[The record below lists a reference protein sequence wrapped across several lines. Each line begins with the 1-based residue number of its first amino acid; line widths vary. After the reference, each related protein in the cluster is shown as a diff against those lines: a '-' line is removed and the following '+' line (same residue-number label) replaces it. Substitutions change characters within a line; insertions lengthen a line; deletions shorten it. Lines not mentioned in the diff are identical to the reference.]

1 MSMKKNGNRN
11 ALLVTLAFAT
21 VLAGCSTEKA
31 NNSANSA
38 SPAASKAAES
48 TKRGAIN
55 VSVYDRGNI
64 PPEEGNWEKNRWVD
78 WINKNGPVDVK
89 YTPVPR
95 WESFPKFNAL
105 FASGTAPDLILEYDA
120 TYRNSWYS
128 QKLLMPL
135 DEMIDKYSTTYKQLL
150 AKYPLLRKIG
160 TKEDGKLYEIGR
172 LNVVGP
178 HHRLLIREDWLQKL
192 NLQVPTT
199 TEELYKVAEA
209 FAKQDPDG
217 NNKNDTFGI
226 NLSGVGFSVISHIFG
241 RSIDWAVQNDK
252 MVHDWDRLQ
261 ASVNFQK
268 RLFDNGLVDK
278 DFLTDKNG
286 QKGIQD
292 FMNGKLGIFAIDSQ
306 WFTVSNYETFKK
318 NNPNAKVIP
327 IALPKSQF
335 GQFSPIIS
343 APVQMLGVVNAKAK
357 DPKAIMQYID
367 WMVDPKNAAV
377 LKNGIEGT
385 HTQKGSNG
393 CPQPIDTEKN
403 KKELYTGDLNMM
415 TSDLLLGKCSEVYLV
430 NLRPEVPIEKELLDI
445 NLKSKEIYINKDRPL
460 PSLGNDFMPVLPD
473 DLQAIVKN
481 TSKSNN
487 IDKGDIWLKALVG
500 GASYTAEQAIKD
512 AKGVWEKAGGKQVD
526 DYYAKWYD
534 NNKANTF
541 SIDDLY
547 KFAEESQKELK

>member
-1 MSMKKNGNRN
+1 MFMVPKGHRK
-11 ALLVTLAFAT
+11 AILATLVCAA
-21 VLAGCSTEKA
+21 VLAGCSTPKVDDPGALTSPHTTPGTE
-31 NNSANSA
+31 SA
-38 SPAASKAAES
+38 
-48 TKRGAIN
+48 KRGAIN

-64 PPEEGNWEKNRWVD
+64 PPEEGNWDKNRWVD

-105 FASGTAPDLILEYDA
+105 FASGSAPDLILEYDA
-120 TYRNSWYS
+120 NYRNSWYS
-128 QKLLMPL
+128 QKLLMPI
-135 DEMIDKYSTTYKQLL
+135 DEMVDKYSTTYKQILE
-150 AKYPLLRKIG
+150 KYPLLRKIG

-172 LNVVGP
+172 LNVVAP
-178 HHRLLIREDWLQKL
+178 HHRLLIREDWLEKL

-199 TEELYKVAEA
+199 TEELYNVANA
-209 FAKQDPDG
+209 FVNQDPDG
-217 NNKNDTFGI
+217 NGKKDTFGI

-241 RSIDWAVQNDK
+241 RSIDWAEQNGAF
-252 MVHDWDRLQ
+252 VHDWDRLQ
-261 ASVNFQK
+261 ASVEFQK

-292 FMNGKLGIFAIDSQ
+292 FMNGKLGIFAIDSA
-306 WFTVSNYETFKK
+306 WFTISNYETLKK
-318 NNPNAKVIP
+318 NNPTAKVIP

-343 APVQMLGVVNAKAK
+343 TPVQMVGVVNAKAK

-367 WMVDPKNAAV
+367 WMVDPEHASL

-385 HTQKGSNG
+385 HSQKGSNG
-393 CPQPIDTEKN
+393 CLQPIDTEKN
-403 KKELYTGDLNMM
+403 KKELYTDDLNMM
-415 TSDLLLGKCSEVYLV
+415 RSDLLLGKCAEVYLV
-430 NLRPEVPIEKELLDI
+430 NLRPEVPTQKELLDI
-445 NLKSKEIYINKDRPL
+445 NLKSKEIYINKDRPV
-460 PSLGNDFMPVLPD
+460 PSLGNDFLPVLPD
-473 DLQAIVKN
+473 DLQAIVKS

-500 GASYTAEQAIKD
+500 GSGYTAQQAVKD
-512 AKGVWEKAGGKQVD
+512 AKDVWEKAGGKQVD
-526 DYYAKWYD
+526 DYYAKWYE
-534 NNKANTF
+534 NNKTKIF

-547 KFAEESQKELK
+547 KFAEQSQNELK